1 MNKLLKRV
9 VRYIKSDVEMETTKV
24 WEEGKQRIDGFYFYS
39 KAPFSRSYQYHGS
52 IGLDYTYP
60 VLQKIDEAITKN
72 KSGFQLIIRDG
83 PARER
88 IKIHKGSLQKARDL
102 MYQMIEEVQKQY

>member
-9 VRYIKSDVEMETTKV
+9 SRYIKSDVELGTTTV
-24 WEEGKQRIDGFYFYS
+24 WEDGKQRIDGFYFYS
-39 KAPFSRSYQYHGS
+39 KAPFSRSYQYHGA
-52 IGLDYTYP
+52 IGLDYTYL
-60 VLQKIDEAITKN
+60 VLQKIDESITKN
-72 KSGFQLIIRDG
+72 KSGLQLTIRDG
-83 PARER
+83 PATER